1 MFSCSNL
8 PENDIDKER
17 YSCGSQNFEYSA
29 YYWCILFS
37 VAVGVICFITFS
49 DHETIKRYADWWT
62 KYLNTDIFCYDESKM
77 QLPTTNYMLSSLK
90 RLLYVSFTIAFSLV
104 IASSIV
110 YSSLKYSESANYY
123 LTHTDQYQYTISGV
137 YLKTAIPAI
146 CLCILHTIAIGS
158 IVYAFFRVF
167 VEEWKILRL
176 KHLHI
181 ETNAKRN
188 YEIESS
194 FELFCALSYRFVC
207 ISMFIVVS
215 ILTNV
220 GYIFL
225 RDYVNDFQLLLLQLA
240 LLVLN
245 ACFRVSIPFLIS
257 HLFRE
262 DGKKLYDSYSVKIM
276 AGLLTFIDIAVPFTA
291 TLLSSDLCIH
301 QLVFEN
307 IEDISIDT
315 TVTQCLIFY
324 TSGACAQYQDFG
336 GILTFQPP
344 FRYSGQCRNAIF
356 TAFLPVVIYSC
367 AFEAFVNPFLYF
379 LVNYRLVDLD
389 ANVSVL
395 GIPFKAREFV
405 LPDMMY
411 SLVVIWGEFL
421 LLLTYG
427 IISPYAAF
435 AIGMNICSQIF
446 MLRFSICRYYHL
458 QFVESDSK
466 TLDNDPLHIEN
477 ICENCH
483 GNTEAMIWPGLII
496 STILFS
502 LYVFD
507 MAYDTD
513 EHDIGPALGVMIAT
527 IVVLPIIRLCF
538 YHFTSKLQS
547 RLERIISDTNKREER
562 GFVDT
567 SMTEKLLPE
576 NSEEF

>member
-1 MFSCSNL
+1 MLLIFSFYI
-8 PENDIDKER
+8 P
-17 YSCGSQNFEYSA
+17 
-29 YYWCILFS
+29 
-37 VAVGVICFITFS
+37 
-49 DHETIKRYADWWT
+49 
-62 KYLNTDIFCYDESKM
+62 
-77 QLPTTNYMLSSLK
+77 
-90 RLLYVSFTIAFSLV
+90 LV
-104 IASSIV
+104 QS
-110 YSSLKYSESANYY
+110 
-123 LTHTDQYQYTISGV
+123 
-137 YLKTAIPAI
+137 
-146 CLCILHTIAIGS
+146 
-158 IVYAFFRVF
+158 
-167 VEEWKILRL
+167 
-176 KHLHI
+176 
-181 ETNAKRN
+181 
-188 YEIESS
+188 
-194 FELFCALSYRFVC
+194 
-207 ISMFIVVS
+207 
-215 ILTNV
+215 
-220 GYIFL
+220 
-225 RDYVNDFQLLLLQLA
+225 
-240 LLVLN
+240 
-245 ACFRVSIPFLIS
+245 
-257 HLFRE
+257 
-262 DGKKLYDSYSVKIM
+262 
-276 AGLLTFIDIAVPFTA
+276 
-291 TLLSSDLCIH
+291 
-301 QLVFEN
+301 
-307 IEDISIDT
+307 
-315 TVTQCLIFY
+315 QCLMNFPNGPCSIY
-324 TSGACAQYQDFG
+324 KIFG
-336 GILTFQPP
+336 GNLTFQPL

-395 GIPFKAREFV
+395 GISFKAREFV

-466 TLDNDPLHIEN
+466 TSENDPLHIEN

-483 GNTEAMIWPGLII
+483 SNIEAMIWPGLII

-513 EHDIGPALGVMIAT
+513 DRDVGPAVGVMIAT
-527 IVVLPIIRLCF
+527 IVVLPIIRLYF
-538 YHFTSKLQS
+538 YHFTSKSQS

>member
-1 MFSCSNL
+1 
-8 PENDIDKER
+8 
-17 YSCGSQNFEYSA
+17 
-29 YYWCILFS
+29 
-37 VAVGVICFITFS
+37 
-49 DHETIKRYADWWT
+49 
-62 KYLNTDIFCYDESKM
+62 
-77 QLPTTNYMLSSLK
+77 
-90 RLLYVSFTIAFSLV
+90 
-104 IASSIV
+104 
-110 YSSLKYSESANYY
+110 
-123 LTHTDQYQYTISGV
+123 
-137 YLKTAIPAI
+137 
-146 CLCILHTIAIGS
+146 
-158 IVYAFFRVF
+158 
-167 VEEWKILRL
+167 
-176 KHLHI
+176 
-181 ETNAKRN
+181 
-188 YEIESS
+188 
-194 FELFCALSYRFVC
+194 
-207 ISMFIVVS
+207 S

-220 GYIFL
+220 GYIIL

-344 FRYSGQCRNAIF
+344 YRYSGQCRNAIF

-379 LVNYRLVDLD
+379 LVNYQLVDLN
-389 ANVSVL
+389 ANVSIL

-483 GNTEAMIWPGLII
+483 ANTEAMIWPGLII

-513 EHDIGPALGVMIAT
+513 DHDIGPALGVMIAT

-576 NSEEF
+576 NSE

>member
-1 MFSCSNL
+1 M
-8 PENDIDKER
+8 
-17 YSCGSQNFEYSA
+17 
-29 YYWCILFS
+29 
-37 VAVGVICFITFS
+37 
-49 DHETIKRYADWWT
+49 
-62 KYLNTDIFCYDESKM
+62 
-77 QLPTTNYMLSSLK
+77 
-90 RLLYVSFTIAFSLV
+90 
-104 IASSIV
+104 
-110 YSSLKYSESANYY
+110 
-123 LTHTDQYQYTISGV
+123 
-137 YLKTAIPAI
+137 
-146 CLCILHTIAIGS
+146 
-158 IVYAFFRVF
+158 
-167 VEEWKILRL
+167 
-176 KHLHI
+176 
-181 ETNAKRN
+181 
-188 YEIESS
+188 
-194 FELFCALSYRFVC
+194 
-207 ISMFIVVS
+207 
-215 ILTNV
+215 
-220 GYIFL
+220 
-225 RDYVNDFQLLLLQLA
+225 
-240 LLVLN
+240 
-245 ACFRVSIPFLIS
+245 
-257 HLFRE
+257 
-262 DGKKLYDSYSVKIM
+262 
-276 AGLLTFIDIAVPFTA
+276 
-291 TLLSSDLCIH
+291 
-301 QLVFEN
+301 
-307 IEDISIDT
+307 
-315 TVTQCLIFY
+315 
-324 TSGACAQYQDFG
+324 
-336 GILTFQPP
+336 
-344 FRYSGQCRNAIF
+344 
-356 TAFLPVVIYSC
+356 
-367 AFEAFVNPFLYF
+367 NPFLYF

-483 GNTEAMIWPGLII
+483 ANTDAMIWPGLII

-513 EHDIGPALGVMIAT
+513 DHDIGPALGVMIAT